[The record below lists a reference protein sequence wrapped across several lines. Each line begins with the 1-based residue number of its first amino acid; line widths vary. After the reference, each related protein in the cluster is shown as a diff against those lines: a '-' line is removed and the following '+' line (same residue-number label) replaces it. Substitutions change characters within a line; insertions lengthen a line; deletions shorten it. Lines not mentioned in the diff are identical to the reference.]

1 MSHWHIPATK
11 EGLNRWTPDQV
22 EMALAMK
29 SNGHDV
35 KEIAERLGR
44 SVKAVQG
51 KFEYIAL
58 NEEQREERRQALR
71 RRRIASGIQSTR
83 LHPNGQTTKAE
94 RPSCDVL
101 TERSLRLSAMPRDLT
116 AAFFGDP
123 LPGYS
128 ALDRRQ

>member
-22 EMALAMK
+22 ETALSMK
-29 SNGHDV
+29 ADGHDV

-51 KFEYIAL
+51 KFKYIAL
-58 NEEQREERRQALR
+58 NEGQREERRQALR

-94 RPSCDVL
+94 RPSDNVL
-101 TERSLRLSAMPRDLT
+101 SERARRSAIMPRDLT